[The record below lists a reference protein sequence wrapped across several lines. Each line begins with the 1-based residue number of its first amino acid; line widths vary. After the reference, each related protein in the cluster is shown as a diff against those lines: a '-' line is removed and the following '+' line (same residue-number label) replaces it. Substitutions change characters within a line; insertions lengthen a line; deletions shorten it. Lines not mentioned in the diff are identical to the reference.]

1 MFAPVKMDTIDQ
13 ISKAIASLEAT
24 LNISM
29 LSRSDDFF

>member
-1 MFAPVKMDTIDQ
+1 MFAPIKMGTINQ
-13 ISKAIASLEAT
+13 IIKAIASLEAT